1 MKQLSKHQVNKLT
14 AKELQE
20 KLPFQILADGEV
32 IAVVLPVTDVNLLKK
47 KSTKDKRRTVKVTPL
62 IKRQKELPLS
72 KARQA
77 RCELSR
83 NPLIKP

>member
-14 AKELQE
+14 AKELQAN
-20 KLPFQILADGEV
+20 LPFQILADGEV

-47 KSTKDKRRTVKVTPL
+47 KSTKDKRRTAKVTPL
-62 IKRQKELPLS
+62 IKRQKELLLS

-83 NPLIKP
+83 NPLTKP